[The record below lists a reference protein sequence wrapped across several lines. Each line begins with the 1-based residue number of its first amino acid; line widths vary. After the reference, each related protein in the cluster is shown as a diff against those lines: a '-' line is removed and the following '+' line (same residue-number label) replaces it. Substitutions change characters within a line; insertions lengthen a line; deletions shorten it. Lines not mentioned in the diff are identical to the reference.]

1 MTYSSQEQLIKFEDE
16 LFNLALLGLL
26 EIEGKALWKE
36 DQMLREQGVY
46 DDFPNLAD
54 HEVAKIEKMLR
65 KQERKNKVK
74 VALTHLTPVFSKIAV
89 FFMVFWIGTGT
100 VIFASADIQ
109 EALYQLIVEHHEKYT
124 QINPGWELSSLPEGY
139 EAFVSAQAD
148 FAPTYIPQGL
158 ILTGI
163 EEMRYS
169 INASYQGED
178 NTEIFLVFRQ
188 MEPTENAKI
197 HIDTENAEKVQN
209 IVIGNSEGMLVE
221 KENTVQIIWSVKNKV
236 FSVLTNLEAGT
247 AVEFAKGVLPI

>member
-26 EIEGKALWKE
+26 EIEGKALWEE

-46 DDFPNLAD
+46 DGFPNLAD

-74 VALTHLTPVFSKIAV
+74 VTLTHLAPFFSKIAV

-124 QINPGWELSSLPEGY
+124 QINPDWELSSLPEGY
-139 EAFVSAQAD
+139 EAFVSAQLRTDLSLPLPRKLLKAKEPLQNRK
-148 FAPTYIPQGL
+148 FSMVTQSRHPGRNMCMTITHTIPRKQLRMKPLQTVCMSGK
-158 ILTGI
+158 
-163 EEMRYS
+163 S
-169 INASYQGED
+169 I
-178 NTEIFLVFRQ
+178 TLL
-188 MEPTENAKI
+188 MEPRPLVTCPLR
-197 HIDTENAEKVQN
+197 QN
-209 IVIGNSEGMLVE
+209 LAI
-221 KENTVQIIWSVKNKV
+221 
-236 FSVLTNLEAGT
+236 
-247 AVEFAKGVLPI
+247 